1 MKRLYF
7 LIAGISL
14 FSSSAFCQFESRYH
28 DSSKP
33 QEIDYAAL
41 SILNAEVGKE
51 YWIKANPEAMGRITF
66 GSNLGRLGTQNQ
78 FVVTSDLKFLVLG
91 WQLDAINSPYFKVQF
106 ENGKVAYLPANTSW
120 KSRKQAFYE
129 HVFDGTEYFKWREYL
144 FRSTPDEALSAW
156 QKNVADKKM
165 AEKMRVE
172 AERMRVEAKYQAE
185 QMKAE
190 AERQA
195 EKMKAEAERMRVEAE
210 RMRVEAESKAEQMKA
225 EAESKAEQMKAEAES
240 KAEQMKAEAESK
252 AKGGVRIGMT
262 KKEVL
267 KSNWG
272 KPHSINKTTLANG
285 TTEQWVYDFP
295 NYLYFTNGVLTAI
308 HN

>member
-1 MKRLYF
+1 M
-7 LIAGISL
+7 IAGISL

-195 EKMKAEAERMRVEAE
+195 EKMKAEAE
-210 RMRVEAESKAEQMKA
+210 
-225 EAESKAEQMKAEAES
+225 SKAEQMKAEAES

>member
-190 AERQA
+190 AE
-195 EKMKAEAERMRVEAE
+195 
-210 RMRVEAESKAEQMKA
+210 
-225 EAESKAEQMKAEAES
+225 
-240 KAEQMKAEAESK
+240 SK

>member
-1 MKRLYF
+1 M
-7 LIAGISL
+7 IAGISL

-195 EKMKAEAERMRVEAE
+195 EQMKAEAERQAEKMKAEAERMRV
-210 RMRVEAESKAEQMKA
+210 